1 MLAWVR
7 SSFDFGTGV
16 HLSGET
22 MITFRGLLSVSAT
35 ACGAALGWAGPAFA
49 QPLEKLFAFG
59 DSYTDSGAGY
69 VDGNGPTAMVYV
81 AQDLGLPFTHAADP
95 QGEGKGLNFAVSGAR
110 TGEGEGRKVKAA
122 LLGYGMQNQ
131 VRDFAARVE
140 KGEIAFD
147 PARTVFFIAGGLN
160 DRTLETEV
168 TVANLTAVVRGLH
181 AVGARKFLIAV
192 LPTRIP
198 AFGPV
203 GLRLNPALA
212 RLPGDLQL
220 LLPDAEIRSSGWGTY
235 FDAVMENP
243 AKYGI
248 TNTTDAC
255 AGRLIFDQDPK
266 PRGDPTTYYFYHDG
280 HPSTTVQR
288 HVAHELKRE
297 VLAIALSES
306 R

>member
-1 MLAWVR
+1 
-7 SSFDFGTGV
+7 
-16 HLSGET
+16 
-22 MITFRGLLSVSAT
+22 MITSRSLLSMSAL
-35 ACGAALGWAGPAFA
+35 ACGVAVALGWPVQAVG
-49 QPLEKLFAFG
+49 QPVEKLFAFG

-69 VDGNGPTAMVYV
+69 VDGNGPTAIVYV

-131 VRDFAARVE
+131 VRDFASRVE
-140 KGEIAFD
+140 KGGIVFD

-181 AVGARKFLIAV
+181 AAGARKFLLAV
-192 LPTRIP
+192 LPTKIP
-198 AFGPV
+198 AFAPV

-212 RLPGDLQL
+212 RLPGDLQR
-220 LLPDAEIRSSGWGTY
+220 LLPDAEIRSSGWGAY
-235 FDAVMENP
+235 FDAVMDDP

-248 TNTTDAC
+248 SNTTDAC

-266 PRGDPTTYYFYHDG
+266 PRGDPRTYYFYHDG

-288 HVAHELKRE
+288 QVAHELKRE
-297 VLAIALSES
+297 ILAFAPPVSP
-306 R
+306 